1 MKNVLLGYVKKRK
14 RFKELNNNKKGIEKK
29 FVSKIGGKP
38 YWLDRINLP
47 EEDTFKCILCNELLS
62 FLLQIYAPIDNIGHC
77 FHRCLY
83 LFVCFKC
90 GDQVKCF
97 RTQLPRNNPYY
108 NFYLASNLNTNSN
121 ENDSSSSES
130 DHDNIEIIKNGKI
143 SNNFENEPNE
153 FTSTENDSSD
163 NDSDVDATK
172 YRDLNSTN
180 LVTVSED
187 LNNST
192 TISTDICSTIC
203 PDDLGNTPPHKFL
216 ILNKT
221 DIINKNKED
230 VKLTEKNES
239 SNINKMNNINK
250 EIFDKHVEY
259 LLCCNRCGIP
269 CKDKKNNLEKKNIKY
284 HKKCEMKKHI
294 IILENK
300 ININDEYDC
309 ESSSIGSDNYS
320 DDSEE
325 YTEQVEKVEKYD
337 NADAVENEDE
347 IDVSEMKAMEDIQKD
362 VFKNRQIDNV
372 FLNYIK
378 KISRFPKQIIR
389 YSYKGNPLY
398 ATDDFQ
404 NKNKNNIYYKEY
416 DDKKKPITF
425 ENIPNCYIC
434 KKRKVFEFQ
443 VLSTIINYLKIK
455 NNNLDNPEPQMN
467 LKFMTINIYTC
478 ENNCDIYDINNIK
491 QKTNISHLSRYI
503 QEYVHVQVEN

>member
-1 MKNVLLGYVKKRK
+1 MKHVLLGYIKKGRRPNK
-14 RFKELNNNKKGIEKK
+14 LNNTKGIEKK
-29 FVSKIGGKP
+29 FVSKIGGRP

-47 EEDTFKCILCNELLS
+47 EEDNFKCIICNELLS

-97 RTQLPRNNPYY
+97 RTQLPRNNPFY
-108 NFYLASNLNTNSN
+108 NFYLTTNLNS
-121 ENDSSSSES
+121 DS
-130 DHDNIEIIKNGKI
+130 DQDNIETSKNGQGQNKFDEL
-143 SNNFENEPNE
+143 SSGENEPNG
-153 FTSTENDSSD
+153 FTSTENDSTD
-163 NDSDVDATK
+163 NDSDANATK
-172 YRDLNSTN
+172 YKNLDSTD

-192 TISTDICSTIC
+192 TVSADICSTAC
-203 PDDLGNTPPHKFL
+203 PDDLTSSPSHRIATTNEG
-216 ILNKT
+216 
-221 DIINKNKED
+221 
-230 VKLTEKNES
+230 EKDAS
-239 SNINKMNNINK
+239 TSVTKMTSINK
-250 EIFDKHVEY
+250 EIFDKNVEY

-269 CKDKKNNLEKKNIKY
+269 CKDKKNKKF

-320 DDSEE
+320 DESEE
-325 YTEQVEKVEKYD
+325 YGGEEAERRDIEKVDAEKVGD
-337 NADAVENEDE
+337 DDE
-347 IDVSEMKAMEDIQKD
+347 VDVSEMKAMEDIQKE
-362 VFKNRQIDNV
+362 VFKNRRIDNV

-389 YSYKGNPLY
+389 YSYNGSPLY
-398 ATDDFQ
+398 ASNDFQ
-404 NKNKNNIYYKEY
+404 NKNKNNIYSREY
-416 DDKKKPITF
+416 DDNKKSITF
-425 ENIPNCYIC
+425 GNIPNCYIC
-434 KKRKVFEFQ
+434 KKRKIFEFQ

-455 NNNLDNPEPQMN
+455 NKNIDNQESKMN

-478 ENNCDIYDINNIK
+478 ENNCDIYDINISK
-491 QKTNISHLSRYI
+491 QKTNISPLGRYI
-503 QEYVHVQVEN
+503 QEYVHVQVES

>member
-1 MKNVLLGYVKKRK
+1 MMKHVLLGYIKKGK
-14 RFKELNNNKKGIEKK
+14 RSKKLSNTKGIEKK
-29 FVSKIGGKP
+29 FVSKIGGRP

-47 EEDTFKCILCNELLS
+47 EEDNFKCIICNELLS

-83 LFVCFKC
+83 VFICFRC

-97 RTQLPRNNPYY
+97 RTQLPRNNPFY
-108 NFYLASNLNTNSN
+108 NFYLTTNLNS
-121 ENDSSSSES
+121 DS
-130 DHDNIEIIKNGKI
+130 DQDNIETSKNGESQNKFDEL
-143 SNNFENEPNE
+143 SSVENELDE
-153 FTSTENDSSD
+153 FTSTENNSTD
-163 NDSDVDATK
+163 NDSDVNITK
-172 YRDLNSTN
+172 YKNLDSTD

-192 TISTDICSTIC
+192 TISADICSTTC
-203 PDDLGNTPPHKFL
+203 PDDLASTPSHR
-216 ILNKT
+216 IATTNEGE
-221 DIINKNKED
+221 NA
-230 VKLTEKNES
+230 EKNAS
-239 SNINKMNNINK
+239 ISVTKMTNINK
-250 EIFDKHVEY
+250 EIFDKNVEY

-269 CKDKKNNLEKKNIKY
+269 CKDKKNKKI

-309 ESSSIGSDNYS
+309 ESSSIGSDDYS
-320 DDSEE
+320 DESEE
-325 YTEQVEKVEKYD
+325 YGEEEVEKVDTEK
-337 NADAVENEDE
+337 VSDE
-347 IDVSEMKAMEDIQKD
+347 YNKPEGDDDDVDVSEMKAMEDIQKD

-389 YSYKGNPLY
+389 YSYNGSPLY
-398 ATDDFQ
+398 ASNDFQ
-404 NKNKNNIYYKEY
+404 NKNKNNIYSREY
-416 DDKKKPITF
+416 EDNKKSNTF
-425 ENIPNCYIC
+425 TNIPNCYIC

-455 NNNLDNPEPQMN
+455 NKNLDNQESKMN

-478 ENNCDIYDINNIK
+478 ENNCDIYDINISK
-491 QKTNISHLSRYI
+491 QKTNIPPLGRYI

>member
-1 MKNVLLGYVKKRK
+1 MKHVLLGYIKKGK
-14 RFKELNNNKKGIEKK
+14 RPNELNNTKGIEKK
-29 FVSKIGGKP
+29 FVSKIGGRP

-47 EEDTFKCILCNELLS
+47 EEDNFKCIICNELLS

-97 RTQLPRNNPYY
+97 RTQLPRNNPFY
-108 NFYLASNLNTNSN
+108 NFYLTNNLNS
-121 ENDSSSSES
+121 DS
-130 DHDNIEIIKNGKI
+130 DQDNIETSKNGQGQNKFDEL
-143 SNNFENEPNE
+143 SSVENESNG
-153 FTSTENDSSD
+153 FTSTENNSTD
-163 NDSDVDATK
+163 NDSDVNITK
-172 YRDLNSTN
+172 YKNLDSTD

-192 TISTDICSTIC
+192 TVSADICSTAC
-203 PDDLGNTPPHKFL
+203 PDDLASTPSHR
-216 ILNKT
+216 IATTNEAE
-221 DIINKNKED
+221 NA
-230 VKLTEKNES
+230 EKNAS
-239 SNINKMNNINK
+239 TSVSKMTNINK
-250 EIFDKHVEY
+250 EIFDKNVEY

-269 CKDKKNNLEKKNIKY
+269 CKDKKNKKF

-294 IILENK
+294 IISENK

-320 DDSEE
+320 DESEE
-325 YTEQVEKVEKYD
+325 YGEEEAKKVDTEKVSDECNKLG
-337 NADAVENEDE
+337 EDDE
-347 IDVSEMKAMEDIQKD
+347 VDVSEMKAMEDIQKE

-389 YSYKGNPLY
+389 YSYNGSPLY
-398 ATDDFQ
+398 ASNDFQ
-404 NKNKNNIYYKEY
+404 NKNKNNIYSREY
-416 DDKKKPITF
+416 EDNKKSITF
-425 ENIPNCYIC
+425 ANIPNCYIC

-455 NNNLDNPEPQMN
+455 NKNLDNQESKMN
-467 LKFMTINIYTC
+467 LKFMTINVYTC
-478 ENNCDIYDINNIK
+478 ENNCDIYDINISK
-491 QKTNISHLSRYI
+491 QKTSIPPLGRYI
-503 QEYVHVQVEN
+503 QEYVHVQVET